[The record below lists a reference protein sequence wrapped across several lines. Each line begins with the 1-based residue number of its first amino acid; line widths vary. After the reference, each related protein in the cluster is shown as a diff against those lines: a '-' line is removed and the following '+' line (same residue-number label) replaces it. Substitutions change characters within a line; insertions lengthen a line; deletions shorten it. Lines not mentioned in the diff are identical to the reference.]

1 MKKAI
6 LVVLDSLGIGEM
18 PDAASFGDVGVNTLG
33 HIVSVVPD
41 IKIDN
46 LRSFGLGNIDG
57 VDPGV
62 GKAEEIVAN
71 YGKANELSNGK
82 DTITGH
88 WELAGI
94 ITQEPFLTF
103 HDGFPEEFI
112 KKFEE
117 EIGIEVL
124 GNYAASGT
132 EIIKVL
138 GPEHIATGK
147 PIVYTSADSVFQIAA
162 HEEVIPPE
170 RLYEICRIARKLL
183 VGEWQVGRVIA
194 RPFVGKDGDFS
205 RTSNRRDFSVSPPAD
220 TLLDNIKNAGQTVW
234 AVGKIEDIFN
244 KAGVTDAVHTDSN
257 LDGINKTIETIKQEF
272 DGFIFTNLVDFD
284 AKFGH
289 RRDAEGYAGALEEF
303 DVKLPEIVEAMG
315 DEDLL
320 ILCADHGN
328 DPSYEGF
335 DHTREYIPVMA
346 YGKRMKKGVNL
357 GTLNSFA
364 DIGATIADHLGVK
377 YTCAGESFLSKIKL

>member
-62 GKAEEIVAN
+62 GKAEVIVAN

-138 GPEHIATGK
+138 GPEHIATGR

-170 RLYEICRIARKLL
+170 RLYEICRIARNLL

-220 TLLDNIKNAGQTVW
+220 TLL
-234 AVGKIEDIFN
+234 
-244 KAGVTDAVHTDSN
+244 
-257 LDGINKTIETIKQEF
+257 
-272 DGFIFTNLVDFD
+272 
-284 AKFGH
+284 
-289 RRDAEGYAGALEEF
+289 
-303 DVKLPEIVEAMG
+303 
-315 DEDLL
+315 
-320 ILCADHGN
+320 
-328 DPSYEGF
+328 
-335 DHTREYIPVMA
+335 
-346 YGKRMKKGVNL
+346 
-357 GTLNSFA
+357 
-364 DIGATIADHLGVK
+364 
-377 YTCAGESFLSKIKL
+377 